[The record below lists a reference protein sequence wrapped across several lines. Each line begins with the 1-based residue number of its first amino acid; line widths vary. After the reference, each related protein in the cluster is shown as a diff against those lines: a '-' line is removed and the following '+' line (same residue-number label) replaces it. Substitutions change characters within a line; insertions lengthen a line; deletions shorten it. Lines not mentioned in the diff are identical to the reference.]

1 MPSSTTCAVSV
12 ERSTFG
18 EGLSISLES
27 SDFKPRSLVSS
38 SSPSDCSSLFN
49 DHEYTVNPSDDGP
62 GPLCDRCDADV
73 RQTAK
78 HIFQECDAFAHLRL
92 LVFKDTYPW
101 DFSEITDAQLTRFI
115 DEINIQWFP
124 FEDPDAMADL

>member
-1 MPSSTTCAVSV
+1 MDTKWDHRQTKDWFPATCARFS
-12 ERSTFG
+12 FQ
-18 EGLSISLES
+18 LLKNS
-27 SDFKPRSLVSS
+27 SRVMFSKKVHVITGHGF
-38 SSPSDCSSLFN
+38 FN

-92 LVFKDTYPW
+92 LVFKDPYPR